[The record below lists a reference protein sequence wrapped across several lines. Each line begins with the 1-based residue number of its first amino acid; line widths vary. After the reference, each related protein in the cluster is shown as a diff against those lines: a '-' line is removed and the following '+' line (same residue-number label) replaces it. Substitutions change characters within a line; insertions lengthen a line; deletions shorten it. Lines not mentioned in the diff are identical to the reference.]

1 MRGDGPRG
9 PLAGIRVVEPAG
21 IGPGPFAG
29 MILAE
34 MGADVVRVDRPARGV
49 LDAAEPAADLLGR
62 GKRSIVLDLKRPEAV
77 AALLDL
83 CDTADVLLE
92 GFRPGV
98 AERLGLGPDRLHA
111 RNARLVYGRMTGWGQ
126 DGPDAATAGHDI
138 AYIAPT
144 GALHAIGAAGGAP
157 AIPLNLVGDLGGGAA
172 YLVMGVLAAVLEA
185 RSTGRGQVVDAAIV
199 DGTVHLLGIV
209 HGLLADGRWSDE
221 RGTNLLDGGA
231 PFYAVYRTLDGEH
244 MAVGALEPQFFAAFV
259 RLLGVDVDPADQADR
274 GRWGDMRAAFAAAF
288 ATRTRRE
295 WTEVFAGSDACVAPV
310 LSLREAAG
318 HPHLAERRCLVEVD
332 GVLQSMPAP
341 RFSRH
346 PRTAPDPAPAV
357 GQHTAEVI
365 PAGAAHQIGTGLSPR
380 G

>member
-1 MRGDGPRG
+1 MERRARD
-9 PLAGIRVVEPAG
+9 EPARRRRSLLRRL
-21 IGPGPFAG
+21 P
-29 MILAE
+29 
-34 MGADVVRVDRPARGV
+34 
-49 LDAAEPAADLLGR
+49 DAGR
-62 GKRSIVLDLKRPEAV
+62 GA
-77 AALLDL
+77 
-83 CDTADVLLE
+83 
-92 GFRPGV
+92 
-98 AERLGLGPDRLHA
+98 H
-111 RNARLVYGRMTGWGQ
+111 GRRR
-126 DGPDAATAGHDI
+126 A
-138 AYIAPT
+138 
-144 GALHAIGAAGGAP
+144 GAA
-157 AIPLNLVGDLGGGAA
+157 V
-172 YLVMGVLAAVLEA
+172 
-185 RSTGRGQVVDAAIV
+185 
-199 DGTVHLLGIV
+199 
-209 HGLLADGRWSDE
+209 
-221 RGTNLLDGGA
+221 
-231 PFYAVYRTLDGEH
+231 
-244 MAVGALEPQFFAAFV
+244 FAAFV